1 MEKVDLNISVKA
13 LSEITGDVT
22 NIINGTDGK
31 RYLDKEYSDLIFE
44 IDYPLSTTKVR
55 VKIPKAKTIADILV
69 PIADVYKNTI
79 YADADKD
86 NKFGVWG
93 HGIQDLYFERINI
106 KEKGVSELFI
116 GS

>member
-31 RYLDKEYSDLIFE
+31 RYLDKEYSDLVFE
-44 IDYPLSTTKVR
+44 IDYPLSTKVE

-86 NKFGVWG
+86 NKYGVWG
-93 HGIQDLYFERINI
+93 HGISDLYFEGIVI
-106 KEKGVSELFI
+106 KETQVSELFI